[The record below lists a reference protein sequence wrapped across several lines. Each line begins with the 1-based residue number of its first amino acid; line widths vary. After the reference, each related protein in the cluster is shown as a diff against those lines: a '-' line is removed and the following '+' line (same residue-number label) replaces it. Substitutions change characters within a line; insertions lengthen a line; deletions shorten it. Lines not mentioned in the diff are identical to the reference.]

1 LAGHHAKTRV
11 MMKGR
16 RSWFLAGAWAVTIFV
31 LSSVPGPAMPKVE
44 VLRYDKVLHA
54 LVYSV
59 LGGLC
64 FLAVRQT
71 WTLTRGKVIAAATLC
86 AVLYGLGDEFH
97 QLFVPGRSADLYDAL
112 ADGIGG
118 LLGASVAAI
127 LPAAKSG

>member
-1 LAGHHAKTRV
+1 
-11 MMKGR
+11 
-16 RSWFLAGAWAVTIFV
+16 
-31 LSSVPGPAMPKVE
+31 MPKVE

-71 WTLTRGKVIAAATLC
+71 WTLTRGRVIAAATLC
-86 AVLYGLGDEFH
+86 ALLYGLSDEFH
-97 QLFVPGRSADLYDAL
+97 QLFTPGRSADLYDAL

-118 LLGASVAAI
+118 LVGASVAAI
-127 LPAAKSG
+127 LPVAKSG